1 MALVAPTVA
10 PLANAQTNGGLG
22 AAPIPNN
29 CTATDPVVASCWGFD
44 ATDSTAFLQAA
55 IDSGASHV
63 FVPRMASPWVLSS
76 QPPRGA
82 SLATGEPD
90 RLQAVSVPL
99 PHTNGVIRL
108 SRLGHLPA
116 LQPGNH
122 ARRWGRDHRAPRL
135 LSALPRQPVPRG
147 HNIQPHNQR
156 RDRSA

>member
-1 MALVAPTVA
+1 MHLYLALVAPTVA
-10 PLANAQTNGGLG
+10 PPANAQTNGGKGLR

-76 QPPRGA
+76 QPPRGT

-90 RLQAVSVPL
+90 RLQAVSAFLFLTPM
-99 PHTNGVIRL
+99 NG
-108 SRLGHLPA
+108 A
-116 LQPGNH
+116 
-122 ARRWGRDHRAPRL
+122 
-135 LSALPRQPVPRG
+135 
-147 HNIQPHNQR
+147 
-156 RDRSA
+156 